1 MSDDPGRY
9 LVNMGG
15 LAHELLGGDPE
26 QIVLRASRIGEGS
39 ASLRDLAHELRAEA
53 DRYERLQ
60 ATGWRLV
67 GSFRAGEARC
77 EKTAAGGDATGS
89 PAAAHLPQPPSHLQA
104 VVEGA
109 DSLPDAAGRLR
120 RAAEVFEGLRAE
132 GRDLAVTV
140 VQGRVRLE

>member
-1 MSDDPGRY
+1 MNHDPGRY
-9 LVNMGG
+9 LVNMEG

-53 DRYERLQ
+53 ARYERLQ
-60 ATGWRLV
+60 SSGWRLV
-67 GSFRAGEARC
+67 GSFRAGEGRC
-77 EKTAAGGDATGS
+77 EKTEAGDERTGS
-89 PAAAHLPQPPSHLQA
+89 PAAAHFSQPPSHLQA

-120 RAAEVFEGLRAE
+120 RGAEIFEGLAAE
-132 GRDLAVTV
+132 GRDLAAPV
-140 VQGRVRLE
+140 VQGQVRLE

>member
-9 LVNMGG
+9 LVNMEG

-26 QIVLRASRIGEGS
+26 QIVLRVARIGEGS

-60 ATGWRLV
+60 SSGWRLV
-67 GSFRAGEARC
+67 GPFRAGEGRC
-77 EKTAAGGDATGS
+77 EKTEAGGDGTGS
-89 PAAAHLPQPPSHLQA
+89 PAAQPSRAPSHLQA

-109 DSLPDAAGRLR
+109 GSLPDAAGRLR
-120 RAAEVFEGLRAE
+120 RAAEIFEGLRGE
-132 GRDLAVTV
+132 GRDLAVPV
-140 VQGRVRLE
+140 VQGHVRLE